1 MSWAFSI
8 FCVVS
13 FLFSLICTSS
23 SCDAFQFFANF
34 LNIVQIDRFLNL
46 AQIDHGRNGMCMQI
60 IFLQM
65 LKHAYWFDSLI
76 APNFDNVTTSSICFR
91 GIVSLNFANHSY
103 VMLLGEYKYQLRLF
117 YGPTRVERF

>member
-1 MSWAFSI
+1 
-8 FCVVS
+8 
-13 FLFSLICTSS
+13 
-23 SCDAFQFFANF
+23 
-34 LNIVQIDRFLNL
+34 
-46 AQIDHGRNGMCMQI
+46 MQI